1 MMDISGNQLKT
12 LTLEGAKPAKVVVE
26 TEEVRVDKTV
36 APDESVDVI
45 QESKNEI
52 QNQAENLH
60 VAVSQI
66 NDYVQNLQRNLQFSV
81 DEVTGKDVVT
91 IIDSETEQVI
101 RQIPSEEILEV
112 ARHLTVNSEEG
123 VQLFSTKV

>member
-1 MMDISGNQLKT
+1 MEISDNQLKT
-12 LTLEGAKPAKVVVE
+12 HTLEAVKPAKVAVE
-26 TEEVRVDKTV
+26 AEVEKVQ
-36 APDESVDVI
+36 PDESEAST
-45 QESKNEI
+45 QE
-52 QNQAENLH
+52 NQAGNLH

-66 NDYVQNLQRNLQFSV
+66 NDHVQNLQRNLQFSV
-81 DEVTGKDVVT
+81 DDVTGRDVVT

-112 ARHLTVNSEEG
+112 ARHLATNSEYV

>member
-1 MMDISGNQLKT
+1 MDISGNQLKT
-12 LTLEGAKPAKVVVE
+12 LTLEGVKPAKAVVE
-26 TEEVRVDKTV
+26 TEEVHVDKTV
-36 APDESVDVI
+36 APDESVVVI
-45 QESKNEI
+45 QENQDEG
-52 QNQAENLH
+52 QNQAEKLH

-112 ARHLTVNSEEG
+112 ARHLEINSEDG